1 MIVRILAVLLV
12 AAVLVATL
20 FVQRP
25 AGISGPAE
33 TAQGSEPDLGYA
45 ARDAEIV
52 ETGPDGLPVYTLSAA
67 LIRQRPEE
75 SSVLLEE
82 VRMQYRD
89 TNGDLWQLSAAEGT
103 ILQGS
108 GVVRFAG
115 NVRVDGSLSRM
126 KQAAQITTEQLAFDT
141 REEVVSTEAPVVID
155 WGNGQLRAR
164 GLVASLK
171 GGRLQLESD
180 VHGLFAQ

>member
-1 MIVRILAVLLV
+1 MIARILAVLLV
-12 AAVLVATL
+12 AAVVVATF
-20 FVQRP
+20 FVNRP
-25 AGISGPAE
+25 AGISGPAQ
-33 TAQGSEPDLGYA
+33 TVQDGRPDLGYA

-52 ETGPDGLPVYTLSAA
+52 ETGPDGLPVYTLSAG

-75 SSVLLEE
+75 SSVLLED

-89 TNGDLWQLSAAEGT
+89 ENGDVWHLSAAEGT
-103 ILQGS
+103 ILQDS
-108 GVVRFAG
+108 GIVRFAG
-115 NVRVDGSLSRM
+115 NVRVSGSLSRM
-126 KQAAQITTEQLAFDT
+126 SQAAQITTEQLAFDT
-141 REEVVSTEAPVVID
+141 REEVVSTDAPVVLE
-155 WGNGQLRAR
+155 WGDGQLRAR

>member
-1 MIVRILAVLLV
+1 
-12 AAVLVATL
+12 
-20 FVQRP
+20 
-25 AGISGPAE
+25 
-33 TAQGSEPDLGYA
+33 
-45 ARDAEIV
+45 
-52 ETGPDGLPVYTLSAA
+52 
-67 LIRQRPEE
+67 
-75 SSVLLEE
+75 
-82 VRMQYRD
+82 MQYRD